1 MFISKNLLVFIT
13 TVQEGSLTNAAI
25 KLFSTPPPM
34 SRSIK
39 ILEEE
44 LGFKLF
50 TRATSG
56 LKLTDKGSKFYKD
69 IFPTY
74 TRLVEMS
81 KIYKRSK
88 SGTINIGTHQLKSTY
103 AGFICDYFLS
113 SGNCNIESQE
123 NITDINQL
131 DIVISAK
138 EIKKCD
144 FDVKLVA
151 TCKAIL
157 LYASHLNDL
166 PNKIEHLKKLPFLQS
181 NLFSSSCAFKD
192 FFEHMKQ
199 QGFRGE
205 ILHVDNQRVRYNLIE
220 KGAGISLTAESFS
233 SEKDAYKELNIS
245 YNKDVDL
252 EMNYYIYL
260 KSSVI
265 KKDFFITYVQ
275 KNSLLSWREVNITS

>member
-13 TVQEGSLTNAAI
+13 TVQEGSLTSAAI

-69 IFPTY
+69 IFPIY
-74 TRLVEMS
+74 TRLTELNTV
-81 KIYKRSK
+81 YKRRK
-88 SGTINIGTHQLKSTY
+88 SGSINIGTHQLKSVY

-113 SGNCNIESQE
+113 IGNCNIELQE
-123 NITDINQL
+123 NVNDINQL
-131 DIVISAK
+131 DIVLSTKKIK
-138 EIKKCD
+138 ECD
-144 FDVKLVA
+144 FDVKLVT
-151 TCKAIL
+151 TCNAIL

-166 PNKIEHLKKLPFLQS
+166 PDKVEHIKKLPFLQS
-181 NLFSSSCAFKD
+181 NIFSSSCSFKL
-192 FFEHMKQ
+192 FFENMKK
-199 QGFRGE
+199 QGFRE
-205 ILHVDNQRVRYNLIE
+205 KILHVDDQRVRYNLIE
-220 KGAGISLTAESFS
+220 KGAGISLS
-233 SEKDAYKELNIS
+233 SEGFSVEKDVYKEFNIS
-245 YNKDVDL
+245 YKKDVSF
-252 EMNYYIYL
+252 EIHYYIYF

-265 KKDFFITYVQ
+265 RKDFFINHLQ
-275 KNSLLSWREVNITS
+275 NNSPLSWREVNITS